1 MRCYSFIRSCI
12 FVDSESEITLGCG
25 DNHSTKRSAD
35 PVCVISFCKHGEPA
49 TVAPGKISRF
59 IAKQALVELICDW
72 NTLIVKTI
80 LDLTCMINV
89 HVLYF
94 HDNLIWLMDY
104 SKIPGIAILI
114 GQIFLLTV
122 KMIALYSCGKLLIDA
137 LIFFYTSILKLQ
149 FLLENNY
156 SRKYP
161 WHWCTVK

>member
-1 MRCYSFIRSCI
+1 MLTVNQRSPSD
-12 FVDSESEITLGCG
+12 VEITIPPNVQLIQ
-25 DNHSTKRSAD
+25 SVSSASASMENLRQWHL
-35 PVCVISFCKHGEPA
+35 VKS
-49 TVAPGKISRF
+49 
-59 IAKQALVELICDW
+59 KQALLELICDW

-94 HDNLIWLMDY
+94 HDNLIWCMDWVH
-104 SKIPGIAILI
+104 GIAILI
-114 GQIFLLTV
+114 SQIFLLTV
-122 KMIALYSCGKLLIDA
+122 KMIALYSCEKLIIDA

-161 WHWCTVK
+161 WDWCTVK

>member
-1 MRCYSFIRSCI
+1 MLTVNQRSPSD
-12 FVDSESEITLGCG
+12 VEITIPPNVQLIQ
-25 DNHSTKRSAD
+25 SVSSASASMENLRQWHL
-35 PVCVISFCKHGEPA
+35 VKS
-49 TVAPGKISRF
+49 
-59 IAKQALVELICDW
+59 KQALLELICDW

-137 LIFFYTSILKLQ
+137 LIFFHTSILKLQ